1 MASIKISSG
10 GASAIVTGDM
20 RRYVE
25 RVLSET
31 QDSTVRAMRDAAEE
45 VRKNARA
52 SWYTQVHEESGRSGD
67 IRTAITVD
75 PDGGTVSVA
84 VGSVDSRRAQNKPV
98 VVFIHAPFPGSLQQ
112 TQVSESEYLSAP
124 TQERA
129 WIDHK
134 KKRYFVWRSPSQPAT
149 GKYLLETLVKAPM
162 RARKKDV
169 AKLIQDRAAKAAGG
183 SSGR

>member
-1 MASIKISSG
+1 MASIRLSNGSSSG
-10 GASAIVTGDM
+10 VITGDM
-20 RRYVE
+20 KRYVE
-25 RVLSET
+25 RVLNET
-31 QDSTVRAMRDAAEE
+31 QDEVVKAMRDSAEE

-52 SWYTQVHEESGRSGD
+52 QWYTMVHEESGRSGD

-75 PDGGTVSVA
+75 PDGGSVSVA

-112 TQVSESEYLSAP
+112 TQVSEAEYLSAP

-134 KKRYFVWRSPSQPAT
+134 KKRFYVWRSPQQPAT

-162 RARKKDV
+162 RANKKRV
-169 AKLIQDRAAKAAGG
+169 AKLVQDAAVKAAGG

>member
-1 MASIKISSG
+1 MASIRLSNGSSSG
-10 GASAIVTGDM
+10 VITGDLK
-20 RRYVE
+20 RYVE
-25 RVLSET
+25 RVLNET
-31 QDSTVRAMRDAAEE
+31 QDETVKAMRAAAEE
-45 VRKNARA
+45 VRASARA

-67 IRTAITVD
+67 IRTSVSVD

-84 VGSVDSRRAQNKPV
+84 VGSVDGRKAQGKPT

-112 TQVSESEYLSAP
+112 TQVSEAEFLSAP

-134 KKRYFVWRSPSQPAT
+134 KKRFYVWRSPQQPAT

-162 RARKKDV
+162 RARKKAV

-183 SSGR
+183 KNG

>member
-1 MASIKISSG
+1 MASIRLSNGSS
-10 GASAIVTGDM
+10 SAVITGDLK
-20 RRYVE
+20 RYVE

-52 SWYTQVHEESGRSGD
+52 QWYTQVNEESGRSGD

-75 PDGGTVSVA
+75 PDGGSVSVA
-84 VGSVDSRRAQNKPV
+84 VGSVDGRKAQGKPT
-98 VVFIHAPFPGSLQQ
+98 VVFVHAPFPGSLQQ
-112 TQVSESEYLSAP
+112 TLVSESEYLAAP
-124 TQERA
+124 VPERA

-134 KKRYFVWRSPSQPAT
+134 KKKFYVWRSPQQPAT

-162 RARKKDV
+162 RAHKKAV
-169 AKLIQDRAAKAAGG
+169 VKLIQDGAVKAAGG

>member
-1 MASIKISSG
+1 MASFKISSG
-10 GASAIVTGDM
+10 SSSAIVTGDM

-25 RVLSET
+25 RVLNET
-31 QDSTVRAMRDAAEE
+31 QDEVVKAMRDAAEE

-75 PDGGTVSVA
+75 PDGGSVSVA

-112 TQVSESEYLSAP
+112 TLVSESEYLSAP

-134 KKRYFVWRSPSQPAT
+134 KKRFFVWRSPKEPAT

-162 RARKKDV
+162 RAKKKAV
-169 AKLIQDRAAKAAGG
+169 AKLVQDGAVKAAGG
-183 SSGR
+183 KNG